1 MKKQTNRPRLV
12 LSRETIAPML
22 LDRVNGGGPIAEI
35 TTISPATTSV
45 TVMAT
50 RWCPKP
56 KK

>member
-1 MKKQTNRPRLV
+1 MKKTNRPRLS
-12 LSRETIAPML
+12 LDRETIAPML
-22 LDRVNGGGPIAEI
+22 LDRVSGGGTVAEV